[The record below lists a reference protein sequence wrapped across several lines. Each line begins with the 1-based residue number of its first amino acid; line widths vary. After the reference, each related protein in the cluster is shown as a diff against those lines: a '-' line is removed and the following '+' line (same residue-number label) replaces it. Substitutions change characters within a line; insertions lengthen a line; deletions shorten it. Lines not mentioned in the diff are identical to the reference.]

1 MMPSTSVTLREHFG
15 CIKSEYGDAA
25 IIQAVATG
33 HFNRRDEGLIREFIA
48 ERRGS
53 AGISIGRANKITFT
67 LISWRRFLPHFADLT
82 MPDIYTGIEAMRAG
96 KNLKGRPFKQNTQHD
111 YIRILKQFLLWM
123 IENEYTDLPEKKVR
137 KVRTP
142 PQDTMTKRAGD
153 LLTPHEVQALVD
165 ACLTSRDRALIL
177 TLYEGGFRVG
187 EIGQLRWGDLK
198 VDSKGIAVNLDFK
211 TGIPRYIRLV
221 MSKKYL
227 AEWRADYPRKITQDD
242 LVFLNERGG
251 PLTYA
256 GVASQIRRIAR
267 RANLSKRLT
276 PHIFRHSRITHLL
289 REGMKESTLK
299 LMMWGSI
306 SSEMLKTY
314 AHLTGGDIDSEIS
327 RLYGLEEAGA
337 SAQFEKLEPIIC
349 PSCNLINPPGEDYCR
364 NCMEPLTQEAIA
376 EEESVQRF
384 VLKNFSTLRRYL
396 DKVERERGE
405 LRSLPCKQ

>member
-1 MMPSTSVTLREHFG
+1 MMPSTSVSQREHFG

-25 IIQAVATG
+25 IIQAVASG
-33 HFNRRDEGLIREFIA
+33 QLDRQDEGFLREFIA

-53 AGISIGRANKITFT
+53 AGISTGRVNKITFT
-67 LISWRRFLPHFADLT
+67 LICWRRFLPPFSELRMA
-82 MPDIYTGIEAMRAG
+82 DIYTGIDAMRAG
-96 KNLKGRPFKQNTQHD
+96 KNQKGRPFKQNTQHD

-123 IENEYTDLPEKKVR
+123 IENEYIDLPEKKV
-137 KVRTP
+137 KKIRTP
-142 PQDTMTKRAGD
+142 PQDTMTKKAGD
-153 LLTPHEVQALVD
+153 LLTPKEIQSLVKV
-165 ACLTSRDRALIL
+165 CNTSRDRALIL
-177 TLYEGGFRVG
+177 ALYEGGFRVG

-221 MSKKYL
+221 MSKKYV
-227 AEWRADYPRKITQDD
+227 AEWRADYPGQITPDS

-256 GVASQIRRIAR
+256 GFSSQIRRIAK
-267 RANLSKRLT
+267 RANLPKRIT

-299 LMMWGSI
+299 LMMWGSV

-327 RLYGLEEAGA
+327 RLYGMDA
-337 SAQFEKLEPIIC
+337 AQGSVRYEKLEPIVC
-349 PSCNLINPPGEDYCR
+349 PNCNLVNPPGEEYCR
-364 NCMEPLTQEAIA
+364 DCMEPLTPEAIA

-384 VLKNFSTLRRYL
+384 VMKNFSTFRKYL
-396 DKVERERGE
+396 DKVEREQMA
-405 LRSLPCKQ
+405 LPNKT